1 MTTSI
6 PYYGTYDQIR
16 EKQPIVYNM
25 VHTKLKDWATL
36 TKLKHSF
43 SRSVSNEVIKSEYLL
58 VQVYSDRKLLLH
70 ILTLYIEHDMLSS

>member
-43 SRSVSNEVIKSEYLL
+43 SQSVSNEVIWVKS
-58 VQVYSDRKLLLH
+58 QHK
-70 ILTLYIEHDMLSS
+70 ITEHTQSRTDHSRNETTYCLWR